1 VKATHL
7 SGRGTARKLLDKCHA
22 NAQCV
27 RERVAQLEDFTKVPP
42 ATRPARAP
50 SLSVAP
56 LLGRGLLNMTL
67 SRLLRIERQGALCI
81 HQWGYVVV
89 WSDLSVLSL
98 VLVGGRR

>member
-1 VKATHL
+1 MKATHL
-7 SGRGTARKLLDKCHA
+7 SGRGTAQKLLDKCHA

-42 ATRPARAP
+42 AL

-56 LLGRGLLNMTL
+56 LLGRDLLSMAFRAYCVL
-67 SRLLRIERQGALCI
+67 SGRVLCASTNGG
-81 HQWGYVVV
+81 HAVV

>member
-7 SGRGTARKLLDKCHA
+7 SGRGTAQKLLDKCHA

-42 ATRPARAP
+42 AL

-56 LLGRGLLNMTL
+56 LLGRDLNMTL
-67 SRLLRIERQGALCI
+67 SHLLRIERQGAL
-81 HQWGYVVV
+81 WGDVVV
-89 WSDLSVLSL
+89 WRDLSVLSL